1 MYNGE
6 IMNIKDLVIKVQLS
20 TLATVASDL
29 KLDLQQEVLMRKMT
43 LEFGDL
49 AVKII
54 ESKSLRVQS
63 LYLKMLEAQA
73 ELVDLPEFKELTSQL
88 TSALINALEK
98 LHD

>member
-1 MYNGE
+1 
-6 IMNIKDLVIKVQLS
+6 MNIKDLVIKVQLS

>member
-1 MYNGE
+1 MK
-6 IMNIKDLVIKVQLS
+6 IKDLVIKVQLS

-29 KLDLQQEVLMRKMT
+29 KLNLQQEVLMRRMS
-43 LEFGDL
+43 LEFGDI

-54 ESKSLRVQS
+54 ESKSLHVQS

-73 ELVDLPEFKELTSQL
+73 ELVGLPEFKELTSQL
-88 TSALINALEK
+88 TVALMDALEK